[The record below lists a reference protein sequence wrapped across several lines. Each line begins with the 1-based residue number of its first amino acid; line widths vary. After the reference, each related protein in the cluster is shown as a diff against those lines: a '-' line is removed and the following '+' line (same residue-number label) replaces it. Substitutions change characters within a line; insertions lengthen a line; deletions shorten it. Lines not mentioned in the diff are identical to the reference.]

1 MTAIAERR
9 IRRTIGAVTA
19 AVALVTA
26 AVAMFAVGVV
36 TLSNSREGEA
46 VGVDD
51 RPRVALPSTPN
62 ALLAVTDDDGQLASV
77 VVMTLLP
84 EGQGG
89 SIVTVPVNADA
100 TAGFGLQRR
109 PLNELFDPSAPDDL
123 VVAVE
128 EMLSIGIDLSAVVDP
143 AGLEAILQPFESVQ
157 VVLPDAVVDSD
168 AIDRSGPTS
177 TVPDASVPDE
187 SVPDGT
193 FPDGPLPD
201 GPLPDGTLPD
211 EVPDDSVADV
221 AEPDEPVVEEGVGV
235 DGIVFTAGPQIL
247 GPAEVVEVLTAI
259 DESVP
264 AYEQHP
270 LDVEMWSAI
279 AGIAP
284 LQIPPEPVAT
294 DGDGRPVPPAS
305 VAELASSLFAGEVGV
320 RDLAATPPSAGTNPT
335 DADVVVLDRSDVVL
349 VFAQISPALV
359 STPNTGLKMRI
370 ESRFNDGQLATT
382 DGLFESNSDL
392 ARELIG
398 KLLFL
403 QANIVS
409 VDTTASGAPDLTIV
423 EVADPRLLEES
434 IRASEILFGP
444 SEVRLATTVI
454 EGVDIVVT
462 LGTPYL
468 EREIGNSDGAAGIV
482 PDDTAPASTV
492 DGDG

>member
-1 MTAIAERR
+1 MTAIAQRR
-9 IRRTIGAVTA
+9 RRRTIAAVTVSVGLVILA
-19 AVALVTA
+19 AVFFT
-26 AVAMFAVGVV
+26 VGVV
-36 TLSNSREGEA
+36 TLSNSQEGEA
-46 VGVDD
+46 VGVDG

-62 ALLAVTDDDGQLASV
+62 ALLAVTDDDDQLASV

-109 PLNELFDPSAPDDL
+109 PLNEFFDPDAPDEL

-128 EMLSIGIDLSAVVDP
+128 DMLSIGIGLSAVIGP
-143 AGLEAILQPFESVQ
+143 AELEAILEPFESVQ

-168 AIDRSGPTS
+168 AIDDTGSPAP
-177 TVPDASVPDE
+177 VPGDTLPGDVPGG
-187 SVPDGT
+187 SVPDGAA
-193 FPDGPLPD
+193 PSEELEVDAAA
-201 GPLPDGTLPD
+201 GT
-211 EVPDDSVADV
+211 
-221 AEPDEPVVEEGVGV
+221 

-264 AYEQHP
+264 AQEQHA

-279 AGIAP
+279 AGLAP
-284 LQIPPEPVAT
+284 LQIPPEPVTT
-294 DGDGRPVPPAS
+294 DGEGRPVPPTT
-305 VAELASSLFAGEVGV
+305 VEELATALFAGEVGV
-320 RDLAATPPSAGTNPT
+320 RDLAATAPSAGTNPT
-335 DADVVVLDRSDVVL
+335 DVDVVVLDRSDVVL
-349 VFAQISPALV
+349 VFAQVSPSLV

-370 ESRFNDGQLATT
+370 ESQFNEAQLAST
-382 DGLFESNSDL
+382 DGLLESNSDL

-398 KLLFL
+398 RLLFL

-409 VDTTASGAPDLTIV
+409 VDTTPSGAPDLTIV

-444 SEVRLATTVI
+444 SEVRLATTVL

-468 EREIGNSDGAAGIV
+468 EREVDNNDGATGLE
-482 PDDTAPASTV
+482 PDDTDPAGTVVV
-492 DGDG
+492 DG

>member
-1 MTAIAERR
+1 MTAIAQRR
-9 IRRTIGAVTA
+9 TRRTIAALTGAIGLVIVA
-19 AVALVTA
+19 AVLFT
-26 AVAMFAVGVV
+26 VGVV
-36 TLSNSREGEA
+36 TLSNSQEGEA

-62 ALLAVTDDDGQLASV
+62 ALLAVTDDAGQLASV

-109 PLNELFDPSAPDDL
+109 PLNEVFDPDAPDEL

-143 AGLEAILQPFESVQ
+143 AGLEAILEQFESVQ

-168 AIDRSGPTS
+168 AIEGTS
-177 TVPDASVPDE
+177 ATSVVPDNSLPDDSVPDDTVLDVPE
-187 SVPDGT
+187 GSVPDGSE
-193 FPDGPLPD
+193 PGGGGSSNDPAV
-201 GPLPDGTLPD
+201 D
-211 EVPDDSVADV
+211 EA
-221 AEPDEPVVEEGVGV
+221 VGV

-247 GPAEVVEVLTAI
+247 GPAELVGVLTAI

-264 AYEQHP
+264 AYEQHA
-270 LDVEMWSAI
+270 LDVEVWSAI
-279 AGIAP
+279 ADLAP
-284 LQIPPEPVAT
+284 LQIPPEPVTT
-294 DGDGRPVPPAS
+294 DGEGRPVPPSS
-305 VAELASSLFAGEVGV
+305 VEELASLLFAGEVGV
-320 RDLAATPPSAGTNPT
+320 RDLAATPASAGTNPT
-335 DADVVVLDRSDVVL
+335 DADVVVLERSDVML
-349 VFAQISPALV
+349 VFAQISPSLV

-370 ESRFNDGQLATT
+370 ESQFDEGQLATT
-382 DGLFESNSDL
+382 DGLIESNSDL

-398 KLLFL
+398 RLLFL
-403 QANIVS
+403 QANVVS

-444 SEVRLATTVI
+444 SEVRLATTVL

-468 EREIGNSDGAAGIV
+468 EREVDNNDGAAGLV

-492 DGDG
+492 DADG

>member
-1 MTAIAERR
+1 MTAIAKRR
-9 IRRTIGAVTA
+9 TRRTIAAVTA
-19 AVALVTA
+19 AIGLVIVA
-26 AVAMFAVGVV
+26 AVLFTVGVV
-36 TLSNSREGEA
+36 TLSNSQEGEA

-51 RPRVALPSTPN
+51 RPRVTFPSTPN
-62 ALLAVTDDDGQLASV
+62 ALLAVTDDAGRLASV

-89 SIVTVPVNADA
+89 SIVTIPVNADA
-100 TAGFGLQRR
+100 TAGFGQQRR
-109 PLNELFDPSAPDDL
+109 PLDEFFDPDSPDEF

-128 EMLSIGIDLSAVVDP
+128 DMLSIGIELSAVVDP

-168 AIDRSGPTS
+168 ASDGTRPTS
-177 TVPDASVPDE
+177 TVPDDSLPGDPVPEESLPDDTLVDVPGG
-187 SVPDGT
+187 SVPDGSEAG
-193 FPDGPLPD
+193 DGSSSD
-201 GPLPDGTLPD
+201 
-211 EVPDDSVADV
+211 
-221 AEPDEPVVEEGVGV
+221 PVVEEAVGV
-235 DGIVFTAGPQIL
+235 DGIVFSAGPQIL

-259 DESVP
+259 DESAP
-264 AYEQHP
+264 AYQQHP

-279 AGIAP
+279 AGLAP

-294 DGDGRPVPPAS
+294 DGEGRPVPPTS
-305 VAELASSLFAGEVGV
+305 VEELASSLFAGEVGV
-320 RDLAATPPSAGTNPT
+320 RDLAATPPISGTNPT

-349 VFAQISPALV
+349 VFAQISPSLV

-370 ESRFNDGQLATT
+370 ESQFDEAQLAAT
-382 DGLFESNSDL
+382 DGLIESNSDV

-398 KLLFL
+398 RLLFL
-403 QANIVS
+403 QANVVS

-444 SEVRLATTVI
+444 SEVRLATTVL

-468 EREIGNSDGAAGIV
+468 EREVDHDDGAAGLV